1 MSSGIAGLWGFLTR
15 LLVAGCRVIRRCFFG
30 ARAGPPGGG
39 ALFCGGGGGGSRAM
53 IVIGLA
59 VIGVGPGVSLGG
71 WALLRRTISAI
82 QNKHPVAQSNRPN
95 CKERERDRVSVHT
108 VSTAQH

>member
-1 MSSGIAGLWGFLTR
+1 MSSGIAGLWGCRGTRFLTR
-15 LLVAGCRVIRRCFFG
+15 LLVAGCRVIRRCC
-30 ARAGPPGGG
+30 G
-39 ALFCGGGGGGSRAM
+39 ALFCGGGGGGGRAT
-53 IVIGLA
+53 IVTGLG